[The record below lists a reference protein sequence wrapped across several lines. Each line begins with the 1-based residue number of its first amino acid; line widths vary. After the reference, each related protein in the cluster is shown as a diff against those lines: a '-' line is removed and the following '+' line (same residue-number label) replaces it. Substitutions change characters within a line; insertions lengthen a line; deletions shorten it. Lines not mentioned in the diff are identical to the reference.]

1 MAEDP
6 AIRRNRMRKTLD
18 ELKSAAIARL
28 EQRGYDVRGKTPA
41 QVRHLLKQR
50 RPRQKST
57 A

>member
-1 MAEDP
+1 MVDDRS
-6 AIRRNRMRKTLD
+6 IRRNNMRKTLE

-41 QVRHLLKQR
+41 QLRRLLKQR
-50 RPRQKST
+50 RTKQKST